1 MTCLWYPQGATAR
14 AKGNET
20 ASSTRSGSWKSKLG
34 IYTNDKVSYY
44 VIAGSLKE
52 TLRGLHILKNV
63 SLILSFAIC
72 VTNLFLPY

>member
-1 MTCLWYPQGATAR
+1 MTCLWYPQGATTR

-44 VIAGSLKE
+44 EFADSLKE
-52 TLRGLHILKNV
+52 TQMTCNSWKVKPNFFKFV
-63 SLILSFAIC
+63 IC
-72 VTNLFLPY
+72 NPC